1 MRRYLEPLLIAG
13 LATLA
18 PIAATAQDPPE
29 EQGDA
34 TTPDGATDPAEGD
47 EAAAPA
53 GEETDASE
61 EAKDDAEDEEKE
73 REEEGDK
80 TDGAEEASVDV
91 PETVDA
97 PGDGAAT
104 EEEDPTPNTLTPEEI
119 REQRFDTAFGVTYQK
134 EREQEA
140 KEKAAREALRPDY
153 FTVKGVKDP
162 PQIDKNKPFTCA
174 WREGSPTPLHMQCDH
189 NTKRCLVAEEAVFR
203 EVDLGNGETKFEP
216 TKQSPSMMDYCIMT
230 ASQEEFEQLIAK
242 GYELIPAKLE
252 VPYGYKR
259 DERNRAFQTYFD
271 LNSRLLLGVYYTGVM
286 RDEFVNGLGVELAAT
301 TETYNSYRQRRDRFR
316 YLEGELVLAPFE
328 ARVTVFDYENGR
340 TSKAPLLHI
349 TEFFGEPSRHDIYM
363 NLGMGL
369 RLLEIDYRT
378 YQDGVERSFID
389 FASTRVQWE
398 FLQGPLAEDYFQFTL
413 GGGLGTRRYTDVNA
427 SEIYAYP
434 ELGFKGKWLASP
446 RGLVQL
452 GIEGNIRRPY
462 EPASDTSWIDA
473 SVSGRAEWVA
483 LSISDQPLSFFVE
496 PTLDYINLPAEEF
509 EQSELR
515 VLAGLR
521 LSLFTPPPED
531 PNSDDGY

>member
-1 MRRYLEPLLIAG
+1 MRRHLEPLLIAG
-13 LATLA
+13 LAMLA
-18 PIAATAQDPPE
+18 PIAATAQAPPE
-29 EQGDA
+29 ERRDA

-53 GEETDASE
+53 GEDTDASAE
-61 EAKDDAEDEEKE
+61 TRDDAEDEEKE

-80 TDGAEEASVDV
+80 TDGAEEASVDA
-91 PETVDA
+91 PETIEA
-97 PGDGAAT
+97 PGGDVAI
-104 EEEDPTPNTLTPEEI
+104 EEEDTTLNALTPEEI
-119 REQRFDTAFGVTYQK
+119 REQRFDSAFGVTDQK

-140 KEKAAREALRPDY
+140 KEKVTREALRPDY
-153 FTVKGVKDP
+153 FTVARDEDA
-162 PQIDKNKPFTCA
+162 PQLDASQPITCA
-174 WREGSPTPLHMQCDH
+174 WREGSSVPLHMQCDH

-203 EVDLGNGETKFEP
+203 EVDAGDDEVELEP
-216 TKQSPSMMDYCIMT
+216 TKQPPSRMDYCIMT
-230 ASQEEFEQLIAK
+230 ASTEEFAMLAAK

-259 DERNRAFQTYFD
+259 DRRNRAFQTYFD

-286 RDEFVNGLGVELAAT
+286 RDEFINGLGVELAAT
-301 TETYNSYRQRRDRFR
+301 TETYHRHRQRRDRFR

-340 TSKAPLLHI
+340 ASKAPLLHI

-378 YQDGVERSFID
+378 YQDGIERSFID
-389 FASTRVQWE
+389 FASVRAQWE
-398 FLQGPLAEDYFQFTL
+398 FLQGPLAEDYFQITL
-413 GGGLGTRRYTDVNA
+413 GGGLGTRRYTDVSA
-427 SEIYAYP
+427 SELYAYP

-496 PTLDYINLPAEEF
+496 PTFDYINLPAEAF

-521 LSLFTPPPED
+521 LSLFTPPPEN
-531 PNSDDGY
+531 PSRDDRY